1 MVKVPDLQKLIDKIE
16 EVVPLPSV
24 AMRIINY
31 IDDPDAEISQLAKL
45 ISMDQA
51 LTTEVLKLANSA
63 YYGFPRRVSTISE
76 AVVILGF
83 STTRSVVWSVILSS
97 TLKKPVLGYALP
109 EGALWRHSV
118 AVAVG
123 SKLILQ
129 HANVK
134 GVNMEEA
141 FVAGLIHD
149 IGKLLLAT
157 YVAGAYE
164 EIVKVIAE
172 GKTFDEAER
181 QVLGYDHAIVGSMA
195 AEKWNLPNIYVDAI
209 KYHHRPNETDNLMA
223 KVVHLAD
230 YIAYSMGWGSEGLE
244 GLNYTLDESVLEE
257 LGIAPE
263 EIDVLF
269 NETLDQAELF
279 LSSIG

>member
-31 IDDPDAEISQLAKL
+31 IDDPDAEISELAKL

-195 AEKWNLPNIYVDAI
+195 AEKWNLPETYVDAI
-209 KYHHRPNETDNLMA
+209 KYHHRPTETDNLMA

-269 NETLDQAELF
+269 NETLDQSELF
-279 LSSIG
+279 LSSLG

>member
-1 MVKVPDLQKLIDKIE
+1 VKVPDLQKLIDKIE

>member
-1 MVKVPDLQKLIDKIE
+1 VKVPDLQKLIDKIE

-181 QVLGYDHAIVGSMA
+181 EVLGYDHAIVGAMA
-195 AEKWNLPNIYVDAI
+195 AEKWNLPDIYVDAI
-209 KYHHRPNETDNLMA
+209 KYHHRPQETDNLMA

-244 GLNYTLDESVLEE
+244 GLNYTLDENVLEE

-269 NETLDQAELF
+269 NETLDQSELF
-279 LSSIG
+279 LSSLG

>member
-1 MVKVPDLQKLIDKIE
+1 MKVPDLQKLIDKIE

>member
-1 MVKVPDLQKLIDKIE
+1 MVKVPDLKQLVDKIE
-16 EVVPLPSV
+16 EVIPIPAV
-24 AMRIINY
+24 AMQIINY
-31 IDDPDAEISQLAKL
+31 IDRPDAEISELARL

-109 EGALWRHSV
+109 EGALWKHSV

-129 HANVK
+129 HSSVRGINL
-134 GVNMEEA
+134 EEA

-157 YVAGAYE
+157 YVAGVYQ
-164 EIVKVIAE
+164 EIMKVISQ

-181 QVLGYDHAIVGSMA
+181 EVLGYDHAEVGA
-195 AEKWNLPNIYVDAI
+195 LTAEKWHLPETYVEAI
-209 KYHHRPNETDNLMA
+209 RYHHRPTETDNLLA

-230 YIAYSMGWGSEGLE
+230 FIAYSMGWGSEGIE
-244 GLNYTLDESVLEE
+244 GLNYSLEE
-257 LGIAPE
+257 SILKDIGIEPE
-263 EIDVLF
+263 EVDLLL
-269 NETLDQAELF
+269 NETLEQSELF
-279 LSSIG
+279 LSSLE

>member
-1 MVKVPDLQKLIDKIE
+1 VKVPDLQKLIDKIE

-129 HANVK
+129 HAKVK

-164 EIVKVIAE
+164 EIVKVISQ
-172 GKTFDEAER
+172 GRSFDEAER
-181 QVLGYDHAIVGSMA
+181 EVLGYDHAIVGAMA
-195 AEKWNLPNIYVDAI
+195 AEKWNLPQNYVDAI
-209 KYHHRPNETDNLMA
+209 KYHHRPQETDNLMA

-230 YIAYSMGWGSEGLE
+230 FIAYSMGWGSEGLE
-244 GLNYTLDESVLEE
+244 GLSYTLDDAVLDE

-263 EIDVLF
+263 EIDILF
-269 NETLDQAELF
+269 NETLDQSELF
-279 LSSIG
+279 LSSLD

>member
-1 MVKVPDLQKLIDKIE
+1 VVKVPDLQKLIDKIE

>member
-1 MVKVPDLQKLIDKIE
+1 MKVPDLQKLIDKIE

-181 QVLGYDHAIVGSMA
+181 EVLGYDHAIVGAMA
-195 AEKWNLPNIYVDAI
+195 AEKWNLPDIYVDAI
-209 KYHHRPNETDNLMA
+209 KYHHRPQETDNLMA

-244 GLNYTLDESVLEE
+244 GLNYTLDENVLEE

-269 NETLDQAELF
+269 NETLDQSELF
-279 LSSIG
+279 LSSLG

>member
-1 MVKVPDLQKLIDKIE
+1 MKVPDLQKLIDKIE

-31 IDDPDAEISQLAKL
+31 IDDPDAEISELAKL

-195 AEKWNLPNIYVDAI
+195 AEKWNLPETYVDAI
-209 KYHHRPNETDNLMA
+209 KYHHRPTETDNLMA

-269 NETLDQAELF
+269 NETLDQSELF
-279 LSSIG
+279 LSSLG

>member
-1 MVKVPDLQKLIDKIE
+1 MKVPDLQKLIDKIE

-129 HANVK
+129 HAKVK

-164 EIVKVIAE
+164 EIVKVISQ
-172 GKTFDEAER
+172 GRSFDEAER
-181 QVLGYDHAIVGSMA
+181 EVLGYDHAIVGAMA
-195 AEKWNLPNIYVDAI
+195 AEKWNLPQNYVDAI
-209 KYHHRPNETDNLMA
+209 KYHHRPQETDNLMA

-230 YIAYSMGWGSEGLE
+230 FIAYSMGWGSEGLE
-244 GLNYTLDESVLEE
+244 GLSYTLDDAVLDE

-263 EIDVLF
+263 EIDILF
-269 NETLDQAELF
+269 NETLDQSELF
-279 LSSIG
+279 LSSLG

>member
-1 MVKVPDLQKLIDKIE
+1 MKVPDLQKLIDKIE

-129 HANVK
+129 HAKVK

-157 YVAGAYE
+157 YIAGAYE
-164 EIVKVIAE
+164 EIVKVISE
-172 GKTFDEAER
+172 GKSFDEAER
-181 QVLGYDHAIVGSMA
+181 EVLGYDHPIVGAMA
-195 AEKWNLPNIYVDAI
+195 AEKWNLPQNYVDAI
-209 KYHHRPNETDNLMA
+209 KYHHRPQETDNLMA

-230 YIAYSMGWGSEGLE
+230 FIAYSMGWGSEGLE
-244 GLNYTLDESVLEE
+244 GLSYTLDETVLEE

-263 EIDVLF
+263 EIDILF
-269 NETLDQAELF
+269 NETLDQSELF
-279 LSSIG
+279 LSSLG

>member
-1 MVKVPDLQKLIDKIE
+1 MKVPDLQKLIDKIE

-181 QVLGYDHAIVGSMA
+181 QVLGYDHAIVGAMA
-195 AEKWNLPNIYVDAI
+195 AEKWNLPDIYVDAI
-209 KYHHRPNETDNLMA
+209 KYHHRPQETDNLMA

-244 GLNYTLDESVLEE
+244 GLNYTLDENVLEE

-269 NETLDQAELF
+269 NETLDQSELF
-279 LSSIG
+279 LSSLG

>member
-1 MVKVPDLQKLIDKIE
+1 MKVPDLQKLIDKIE

-181 QVLGYDHAIVGSMA
+181 QVLGYDHAVVGAMA
-195 AEKWNLPNIYVDAI
+195 AEKWNLPDIYVDAI
-209 KYHHRPNETDNLMA
+209 KYHHRPSETDNLMA

-244 GLNYTLDESVLEE
+244 GLNYTLEENVLEE

-269 NETLDQAELF
+269 NETLDQSELF
-279 LSSIG
+279 LSSLG